1 MLLILGRSFQWYQ
14 RILPNLSM
22 SKVEKKLW
30 KGLSEGGNISS
41 IVVSE
46 KENLRL
52 CYLLLVVTLS
62 SVSMLFY
69 TYVCISGHQFLCYTR
84 FAKPWLH
91 LRWFICLVYVF
102 KNQWCR
108 SSFMLSIV
116 VSAYSFAHDID
127 CTHWFLDSGRTL
139 LFNKRLPYFFGR
151 VTNSF
156 RPNFSWRDVN
166 EWFL

>member
-1 MLLILGRSFQWYQ
+1 
-14 RILPNLSM
+14 M

-69 TYVCISGHQFLCYTR
+69 TYVCISGYQFLCYIR
-84 FAKPWLH
+84 FAKP
-91 LRWFICLVYVF
+91 
-102 KNQWCR
+102 
-108 SSFMLSIV
+108 
-116 VSAYSFAHDID
+116 
-127 CTHWFLDSGRTL
+127 
-139 LFNKRLPYFFGR
+139 
-151 VTNSF
+151 
-156 RPNFSWRDVN
+156 
-166 EWFL
+166 